1 MIRTLKFTLLCAAP
15 LAACFL
21 TGCASAPKQDPIVF
35 TQQALAATDVTKVQL
50 HGSPA
55 ESEAIARFEKFN
67 GDFSAANITNNT
79 KMVYAGDLYFRDPF
93 KEIRG
98 ETPFEA
104 YLLRGSGSV
113 AQFSIDWKDV
123 AESQGD
129 YYFRWVM
136 TLKLKRDGKSQ
147 PPTLTCGISQVRFGA
162 DGKVVFQQ
170 DYYDAGAFLYEKLPI
185 LGGEIRYIKK
195 RM

>member
-1 MIRTLKFTLLCAAP
+1 MTSKLKFTLLCATP
-15 LAACFL
+15 LAACL
-21 TGCASAPKQDPIVF
+21 MTGCASSPKQDPIVF
-35 TQQALAATDVTKVQL
+35 TQQALAATDATKMQM
-50 HGSPA
+50 HGTPA
-55 ESEAIARFEKFN
+55 ESEAIARFETFN

-79 KMVYAGDLYFRDPF
+79 SKIYAQDLYFRDPF
-93 KEIRG
+93 KEVHG
-98 ETPFEA
+98 EAPFEA
-104 YLLRGSGSV
+104 YLLRGPGSV

-123 AESQGD
+123 AESKGD

-136 TLKLKRDGKSQ
+136 TLKLKRDSKSQ
-147 PPTLTCGISQVRFGA
+147 PPTLTCGISEVRFGA
-162 DGKVVFQQ
+162 EGKVIFQQ

>member
-1 MIRTLKFTLLCAAP
+1 MTDTEALLFVDDEQTQVLKLEALREDRVRANEDVDLAVSNALEDLL
-15 LAACFL
+15 
-21 TGCASAPKQDPIVF
+21 
-35 TQQALAATDVTKVQL
+35 ALLGRAKARDHLDGDREV
-50 HGSPA
+50 G
-55 ESEAIARFEKFN
+55 EA
-67 GDFSAANITNNT
+67 
-79 KMVYAGDLYFRDPF
+79 
-93 KEIRG
+93 
-98 ETPFEA
+98 PFEA

-123 AESQGD
+123 AESKGD

-136 TLKLKRDGKSQ
+136 TLKLKRDGKSK

-185 LGGEIRYIKK
+185 LGSEIRYIKK
-195 RM
+195 KL